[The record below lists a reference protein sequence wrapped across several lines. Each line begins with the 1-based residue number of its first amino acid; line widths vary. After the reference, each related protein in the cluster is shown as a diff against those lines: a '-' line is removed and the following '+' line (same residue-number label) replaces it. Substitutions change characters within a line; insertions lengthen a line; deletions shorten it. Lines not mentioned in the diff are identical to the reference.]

1 MVITDGGGGIGG
13 SVGVSGYGSSNGDG
27 VIVFIIR
34 LVVILGLSFWFSG
47 LYVGILVRKVFGG
60 GFFWVYVKY

>member
-13 SVGVSGYGSSNGDG
+13 SAGVSGHGGSNGDG

-34 LVVILGLSFWFSG
+34 LAVTIGSSSWLPG
-47 LYVGILVRKVFGG
+47 LYTGTLVRKVFGG
-60 GFFWVYVKY
+60 GFLWVYAKH